1 MMDWRSTFTSTSQ
14 FPPTQLQLKGAA
26 LSRLQER
33 KNSLYCPNNVP
44 KKRAKS
50 ELIFID
56 QHLKTLDELKRR
68 VCSFNCNVVHTY
80 KMLSGRFRRD
90 TVTAAERSRKRR
102 RNKEQRRKSIKRQ
115 KEKGKKQAFKLI
127 PNICGKEKADQVF
140 SGNLLADT
148 EKLNSLKLGVIK
160 LLPYFYLN
168 ALEYLLQID
177 AMDNKETVQYYI
189 ALLKTR
195 KQMKAVP
202 PNAEDQPPEDQSS
215 ESSGNETDLAVCHQ
229 RGHRTENYQH
239 LIDRFKLR
247 SSKFVRS
254 I

>member
-1 MMDWRSTFTSTSQ
+1 MAVSGETLS
-14 FPPTQLQLKGAA
+14 QLQKEAAKEEGTKNKGGRALKGK
-26 LSRLQER
+26 R
-33 KNSLYCPNNVP
+33 K
-44 KKRAKS
+44 
-50 ELIFID
+50 
-56 QHLKTLDELKRR
+56 
-68 VCSFNCNVVHTY
+68 
-80 KMLSGRFRRD
+80 
-90 TVTAAERSRKRR
+90 
-102 RNKEQRRKSIKRQ
+102 
-115 KEKGKKQAFKLI
+115 KGKKQAFKLI

-177 AMDNKETVQYYI
+177 AMDNKETVQYYM

-215 ESSGNETDLAVCHQ
+215 ESSGNETILAVCHQ

>member
-1 MMDWRSTFTSTSQ
+1 MVYTMKRLSEMEGEV
-14 FPPTQLQLKGAA
+14 GAV

-44 KKRAKS
+44 KKWANS

-80 KMLSGRFRRD
+80 KMLSGRFSRD
-90 TVTAAERSRKRR
+90 TVTAAERSRAQKK
-102 RNKEQRRKSIKRQ
+102 KEQRTKAEEQ
-115 KEKGKKQAFKLI
+115 EKGKKQASKLI
-127 PNICGKEKADQVF
+127 RNIYGKEMADQVF
-140 SGNLLADT
+140 SGKLLADT
-148 EKLNSLKLGVIK
+148 EKLNSRKLGDIK
-160 LLPYFYLN
+160 LLPHFHLN

-195 KQMKAVP
+195 KQMKAIP
-202 PNAEDQPPEDQSS
+202 PKAEDQPPEDQSS
-215 ESSGNETDLAVCHQ
+215 ESSGDETDQAILLNQC
-229 RGHRTENYQH
+229 GFIIKS
-239 LIDRFKLR
+239 L
-247 SSKFVRS
+247 S
-254 I
+254 ISNFWNFLKHFWDE